1 MRVAIITRYEVIK
14 GEKKHFYINKVFIN
28 LFEKLN
34 ITPIPIVSAKNL
46 ENIVDVC
53 DALLIPGNRV
63 DIDPKYYNETEIDE
77 HTNLAE
83 YNDFELDKPVIEA
96 FNAKNKKILGICAGL
111 QSINVCFG
119 GSLYQHIENHDLD
132 CKTHNIKIEK
142 KSSIYKIYNKE
153 EMQVNSFHHQ
163 ALKNVADGFKVI
175 AMSSDG
181 IIEAI
186 EKDNILG
193 VQWHPEMMN
202 DIEFFKK
209 YFEVLNIL
217 K

>member
-1 MRVAIITRYEVIK
+1 MRVGIITRYEVIK
-14 GEKKHFYINKVFIN
+14 GEKDKKHFYINENFVK
-28 LFEKLN
+28 LFEELN
-34 ITPIPIVSAKNL
+34 ITLIPIVSSKNL
-46 ENIVDVC
+46 ENIVDIC
-53 DALLIPGNRV
+53 DALLIPGNIV
-63 DIDPKYYNETEIDE
+63 DIDPKYYNETEINE
-77 HTNLAE
+77 HTNLSN

-96 FNAKNKKILGICAGL
+96 FKEKNKKTLGICAGF
-111 QSINVCFG
+111 QSLNVCFG

-132 CKTHNIKIEK
+132 NKTHNIKIEK
-142 KSSIYKIYNKE
+142 NSIIYKIYNKE

-163 ALKNVADGFKVI
+163 AVRTVANGFNIV

-181 IIEAI
+181 TIEAI

-209 YFEVLNIL
+209 YFEV
-217 K
+217 

>member
-1 MRVAIITRYEVIK
+1 MRVGIITRYEVIK
-14 GEKKHFYINKVFIN
+14 GEKVKKHFYINEIFVK
-28 LFEKLN
+28 LFEELN
-34 ITPIPIVSAKNL
+34 ITLIPIVSSKSL
-46 ENIVDVC
+46 ENIVDIC
-53 DALLIPGNRV
+53 DALLIPGNIV

-77 HTNLAE
+77 HTNLSN

-96 FNAKNKKILGICAGL
+96 FKEKNKKILGICAGL
-111 QSINVCFG
+111 QSLNVCFG

-132 CKTHNIKIEK
+132 NKTHNIKIEK
-142 KSSIYKIYNKE
+142 NSIIYKIYNKE

-163 ALKNVADGFKVI
+163 AVKTVANGFNIV

-181 IIEAI
+181 TIEAI

-209 YFEVLNIL
+209 YFEV
-217 K
+217 